1 MRNYT
6 TAQPSDP
13 AVDFQLR
20 PLLPILGFTLA
31 YIVVASVYAAD
42 RDNLEFLIYI
52 LVMIILMF
60 CVWLV
65 HRRVHLSLGLL
76 WALSVWGLA
85 HMAGGLLVVPATLTL
100 SGDTSVLYNLWLIP
114 GLLKYDQLVHAYGFG
129 ITTLLCWQGISAAA
143 AREGVR
149 FRPSPGLLSLAAFA
163 AMGLGA
169 LNEVIEFMASLL
181 LAETNVGGYL
191 NTGWDLVANGVG
203 AIIAAIIIRVRWRTN
218 KSSRSGTG

>member
-1 MRNYT
+1 MQSHP
-6 TAQPSDP
+6 AEQPSDP
-13 AVDFQLR
+13 AADIRMR

-31 YIVVASVYAAD
+31 YMAVASVYAAG
-42 RDNLEFLIYI
+42 RDNREFLIYI

-85 HMAGGLLVVPATLTL
+85 HMAGGLLVVPGTLPL
-100 SGDTSVLYNLWLIP
+100 SGDTNVLYNLWLIP

-181 LAETNVGGYL
+181 LSETNVGGYM

-203 AIIAAIIIRVRWRTN
+203 AVVAAVIIRARWRTN
-218 KSSRSGTG
+218 NSSRSGTG